1 MNTVVKESMHKFRR
15 MGMSRRQTQG
25 MSILQ
30 LLLIKLFQLRYIV
43 MELFFSLLQFYSDF
57 TAFCVSR
64 FWICAR
70 LKKTSSCSSSFKPEV
85 KNTCGLSRRNLYRIC
100 MSKSSALLCIL
111 KDISLYCT

>member
-15 MGMSRRQTQG
+15 MGMSRRQG

-30 LLLIKLFQLRYIV
+30 LSLIKLFQLTYIV

-70 LKKTSSCSSSFKPEV
+70 LKKNLHVQAVLNLKSRTPVGFQGE
-85 KNTCGLSRRNLYRIC
+85 TCIEY
-100 MSKSSALLCIL
+100 A
-111 KDISLYCT
+111 